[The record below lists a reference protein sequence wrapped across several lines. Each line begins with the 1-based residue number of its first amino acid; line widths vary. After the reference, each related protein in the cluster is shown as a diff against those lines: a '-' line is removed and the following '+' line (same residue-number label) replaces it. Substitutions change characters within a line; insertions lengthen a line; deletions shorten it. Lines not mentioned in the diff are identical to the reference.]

1 MPDFW
6 GAVIGI
12 ASIVLIAYI
21 VVYAEDMENIR

>member
-1 MPDFW
+1 MPDFC

>member
-12 ASIVLIAYI
+12 ASVVLIAYI